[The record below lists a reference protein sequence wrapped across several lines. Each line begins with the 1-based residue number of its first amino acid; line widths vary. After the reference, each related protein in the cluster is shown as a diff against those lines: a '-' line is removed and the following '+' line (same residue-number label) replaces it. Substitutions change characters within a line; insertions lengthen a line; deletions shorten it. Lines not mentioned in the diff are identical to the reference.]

1 MLELNK
7 TSIRRELCYFCGR
20 RALAIISDS
29 NPEALRVHSSF
40 CGAGKAHAT
49 TKARFRKM
57 QNWDAPSAQNLK
69 DAGSL

>member
-40 CGAGKAHAT
+40 GGAGKAHAPPKLGLEKCKT
-49 TKARFRKM
+49 GMHPA
-57 QNWDAPSAQNLK
+57 LK
-69 DAGSL
+69 I